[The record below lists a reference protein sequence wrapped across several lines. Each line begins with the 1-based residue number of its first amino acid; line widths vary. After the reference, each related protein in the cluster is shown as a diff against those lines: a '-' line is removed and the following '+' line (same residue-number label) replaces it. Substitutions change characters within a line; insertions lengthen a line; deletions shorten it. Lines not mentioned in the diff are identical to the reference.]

1 MIKKF
6 VPLRRYNYSMV
17 LLRMN
22 QGVYSMLG
30 FLFAVN
36 LEKNPSNLNHTQAK
50 DLADRGPYLML
61 IFVCPLLFSQF
72 KRIVPIHVHVGSNY
86 YFFFC

>member
-1 MIKKF
+1 
-6 VPLRRYNYSMV
+6 MV

-36 LEKNPSNLNHTQAK
+36 LKKNPSNLNHTQAE
-50 DLADRGPYLML
+50 DLADRRTYLML
-61 IFVCPLLFSQF
+61 IFVCPLLFNQF
-72 KRIVPIHVHVGSNY
+72 KSIVPIYVHVGSN
-86 YFFFC
+86 FFLFLLITM